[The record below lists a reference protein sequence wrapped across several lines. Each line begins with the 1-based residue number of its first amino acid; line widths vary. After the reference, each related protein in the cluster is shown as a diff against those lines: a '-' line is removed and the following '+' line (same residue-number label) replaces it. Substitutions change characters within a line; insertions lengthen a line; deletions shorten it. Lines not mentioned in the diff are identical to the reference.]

1 MSRAVFQR
9 AMGGRAPRIKVAG
22 LVRLQFATAEEFLVA
37 EAVDLSQSGMFI
49 GGEEGT
55 LACVGDVVGV
65 HFEGAGE
72 LVIEAV
78 ARVARGVPPGG
89 PFTPGIGV
97 AFLKMGRDIRGRVL
111 HYLQAGPAPGWGR
124 KNRKNPQ

>member
-9 AMGGRAPRIKVAG
+9 ATGGRAPRIKVAG

-49 GGEEGT
+49 GGEEVT

-65 HFEGAGE
+65 HFEVAGE

-78 ARVARGVPPGG
+78 ARVARVVPPGG
-89 PFTPGIGV
+89 PFTPGIGI
-97 AFLKMGRDIRGRVL
+97 AFIKMGRDIEELIL
-111 HYLQAGPAPGWGR
+111 HYVEAGLSHG
-124 KNRKNPQ
+124 

>member
-9 AMGGRAPRIKVAG
+9 ATGGRAPRIKVAG

-49 GGEEGT
+49 GGEEVT

-65 HFEGAGE
+65 HFEVAGE

-78 ARVARGVPPGG
+78 ARVARGGPPRGPLPPGG
-89 PFTPGIGV
+89 GIAV
-97 AFLKMGRDIRGRVL
+97 MKMGRAIQEVIL
-111 HYLQAGPAPGWGR
+111 PYVQAPPAPAEQ
-124 KNRKNPQ
+124 NPKT

>member
-65 HFEGAGE
+65 HFEVAGE
-72 LVIEAV
+72 LVIEAG
-78 ARVARGVPPGG
+78 ARGARPGG
-89 PFTPGIGV
+89 PGGAYTPGNRI
-97 AFLKMGRDIRGRVL
+97 AVL
-111 HYLQAGPAPGWGR
+111 QM
-124 KNRKNPQ
+124 

>member
-9 AMGGRAPRIKVAG
+9 ATGGRAPRIKVAG

-49 GGEEGT
+49 GGEEVT

-65 HFEGAGE
+65 HFEVAGE

-78 ARVARGVPPGG
+78 ARAARAVPPGG
-89 PFTPGIGV
+89 PFPPGSGV
-97 AFLKMGRDIRGRVL
+97 AFIKVGRM
-111 HYLQAGPAPGWGR
+111 HPAVIL
-124 KNRKNPQ
+124 